1 MSLSTELSGVQAAQ
15 TDIDTIGNN
24 LANVNTT
31 GFKGSVAQ
39 FADLYGSAVQATP
52 GQGVYTAGLA
62 QSFTEGTVSQTGNPL
77 DVAIN
82 GNGFFQLQSDQ
93 GVVYSRDG
101 SFQLD
106 NNGHLVDSAGNLVMG
121 FAPSPTGSG
130 ASAAGAP
137 QPITINSA
145 SIAPSATGKLTLDV
159 NLPST
164 DKAIDTTKT
173 PFSASN
179 PASYDESTTTSV
191 YDSLGTSL
199 SLTTYFTQVSASG
212 SPNHWQTHY
221 ALSSPSGALITS
233 GAGPTLSF
241 NSSGQLT
248 AGSGTITVAT
258 LPDGAAP
265 LSIAQSFTGSSLS
278 NLAFGVNSV
287 NNDGSGGGQFTGVQI
302 AANGEV
308 TGQYSNGGTK
318 VFGTIALANFT
329 NPQGLVPMSG
339 TVWAASV
346 ASGQPTVGAP
356 GTSSLG
362 QIESGALE
370 GANVD
375 ISTQLVN
382 LIVAQQAYQ
391 ANVQGIN
398 IDQQDF
404 QRLLTIQ

>member
-62 QSFTEGTVSQTGNPL
+62 QSFNEGTVSQTGNPL

-106 NNGHLVDSAGNLVMG
+106 NHGHLIDSAGNLVMG
-121 FAPSPTGSG
+121 FPPPVAGG
-130 ASAAGAP
+130 GSAAGSL
-137 QPITINSA
+137 QPITVSSA
-145 SIAPSATGKLTLDV
+145 SIAPSATGKLTIDV
-159 NLPST
+159 NLPTT
-164 DKAIDTTKT
+164 DAAINTTAT
-173 PFSASN
+173 PFSTSN

-191 YDSLGTSL
+191 YDSLGTNL
-199 SLTTYFTQVSASG
+199 SLTTYFTRVSGSG
-212 SPNHWQTHY
+212 SPDHWQTHY
-221 ALSSPSGALITS
+221 ALNNPSGTLIAS
-233 GAGPTLSF
+233 GAGSTLTF
-241 NSSGQLT
+241 TSSGQLT
-248 AGSGTITVAT
+248 AGSGTIAVAT

-278 NLAFGVNSV
+278 NLAFGVNEV
-287 NNDGSGGGQFTGVQI
+287 TNNGSGGGQFTGVQI
-302 AANGEV
+302 AANGAV

-329 NPQGLVPMSG
+329 NPQGLVPQTG
-339 TVWAASV
+339 NVWAASV
-346 ASGQPTVGAP
+346 ASGQATVGVP
-356 GTSSLG
+356 GTASLG

-375 ISTQLVN
+375 LSSQLVN

-398 IDQQDF
+398 IDQQNF